1 MNLPGDLACGC
12 AMRAREIHFW
22 LCRNQSVPTCIHL
35 LRQRNSLDTDGQAQ
49 LVSMDLKRQKVAL
62 VEVLMA

>member
-1 MNLPGDLACGC
+1 M
-12 AMRAREIHFW
+12 W
-22 LCRNQSVPTCIHL
+22 LCYDGHL
-35 LRQRNSLDTDGQAQ
+35 NDIFGCVEISLHLPVSSSLDSSNRLETDRQAQ